1 LTARQ
6 LRHSQSTHR
15 AYRLDKHPRF
25 HIPCTPTYSSRI
37 NQIGRWFAELTRP
50 LLERDYRRSV
60 HALERDVRAGIIA
73 WNQTQSRSCGLPR
86 SAGAGPPYPA
96 SLGGVAK
103 PISEAAN
110 VFDDAGCSLRCVVTR
125 QQIAPSESLE

>member
-1 LTARQ
+1 MTARQ

-37 NQIGRWFAELTRP
+37 NQIERWFAELTRP

-73 WNQTQSRSCGLPR
+73 WNQNPKPFVWPV
-86 SAGAGPPYPA
+86 AF
-96 SLGGVAK
+96 GGCRPTV
-103 PISEAAN
+103 PG
-110 VFDDAGCSLRCVVTR
+110 VVGWGCETDKRGGQRV
-125 QQIAPSESLE
+125 

>member
-1 LTARQ
+1 MTGDCHVRFYESRGVRFPPAT
-6 LRHSQSTHR
+6 HQSTHR

-37 NQIGRWFAELTRP
+37 NQIERWFAELTRP

-73 WNQTQSRSCGLPR
+73 WNQNPKPFVWTKTAEQILE
-86 SAGAGPPYPA
+86 
-96 SLGGVAK
+96 SLGTF
-103 PISEAAN
+103 N
-110 VFDDAGCSLRCVVTR
+110 
-125 QQIAPSESLE
+125 